1 MNPESHLNRTL
12 LGNNVEPPDEEPFV
26 GIDIGPQSI
35 AENTFKILKKTTCI
49 STEGGLLSF
58 VLVVDC
64 KTYCFHFQ
72 QTKSNHSIAP

>member
-35 AENTFKILKKTTCI
+35 AENTFQL
-49 STEGGLLSF
+49 
-58 VLVVDC
+58 
-64 KTYCFHFQ
+64 
-72 QTKSNHSIAP
+72 